1 MLSLLLL
8 SSPAIA
14 QERTTVSAI
23 VVDEQGTPLIGA
35 SVVEK
40 GTPNAALSDA
50 EGRFSIAVSSPDAM
64 LAFEFI
70 GFKPVEKTAA
80 EAAGTTIVL
89 EEDRQL
95 LDEVV
100 VIGYGTL
107 AKKEVSSSIVQVNKR
122 DFQQAVSNPMELI
135 TGKVAGLNV
144 NNTASANPNAG
155 SSLQIRGA
163 TSISASNSPLIIID
177 GIAGGDIRNLAS
189 QDIESVTVLKDGAS
203 SAIYGTR
210 GANGVI
216 LITTRRASGE
226 AGTKKV
232 TYDSWFGVNLAHKGP
247 EVLSPEEFR
256 RSMRGND
263 YGASTDWYNLLLRDF
278 SYDHNQ
284 YLSLDATTK
293 GGYYGASFNYKQ
305 ATGLDIASAR
315 NEFGG
320 RFMAQQRILD
330 DRLEINGSLSA
341 RKVEELWGDDGQFDN
356 ALTTNPTMPVYAADG
371 NYYHP
376 TSPTNARNPYEE
388 VAATERGGERIYLL
402 GSAEAKLT
410 LFRDDK
416 QSLNTVVNYSLQY
429 NDLNQHNWVGSTSGE
444 AFWQGYKGRATVQ
457 YQKWWFQRA
466 EWLFNYAV
474 DFGDHSIKAVAG
486 YTYEQHDYESI
497 WVENKDFAMDNVLWH
512 DIGSGSFL
520 GKGQAGMS
528 TSKSLAKLI
537 GLFGRVNYNWK
548 DLLMASAS
556 LRYEGSTKFGANN
569 KWGYFPAASAAW
581 EIANMNFMETAK
593 DVVNSLKLRASF
605 GVTGRSDFDT
615 YLSMATYSTRGKYFM
630 DGEWVQGYAPSVNAN
645 PDLAWEKSINTNIG
659 VDFVLWNRLR
669 GSVDYF
675 DRRSQDLLY
684 TYTAP
689 QPPYVYSTIMVNVG
703 TTKNTGIE
711 LSLEGDIFNKKD
723 FGWTSGVL
731 FSYGTTQLTKLS
743 NDIYQASYLE
753 LYQKPGVGTTEYFF
767 RVAEGGEVA
776 NFYGYEHAGVSDD
789 GQLLIYAADGSTK
802 PLGMENNDDKR
813 YIGNGAPKSFLSWN
827 NTFRYKNFDLNV
839 FFRGAFG
846 FQIMNMRRY
855 GMGLKS
861 AGTANVLREAYTK
874 YDHITGEGNIF
885 STFYLEDGDY
895 LKLEN
900 LTVGYNIKPVENRFV
915 ENIRVYVAAKNLF
928 TLTGYSG
935 NDPSI
940 VTSTGLTPGVD
951 VTSAYPSATQLC
963 LGLTVHF
970 K

>member
-1 MLSLLLL
+1 MLSMLLLVGGGVM
-8 SSPAIA
+8 A
-14 QERTTVSAI
+14 QQRTTVSAT
-23 VVDEQGTPLIGA
+23 VVDAQGEPVIGA

-40 GTPNAALSDA
+40 GTTTAAVTDVN
-50 EGRFSIAVSSPDAM
+50 GRFTLTVAADATVTITYLGYKAV
-64 LAFEFI
+64 ER
-70 GFKPVEKTAA
+70 KAA
-80 EAAGTTIVL
+80 EVVGAAIVM
-89 EEDRQL
+89 EEDRML

-100 VIGYGTL
+100 VIGYGSL

-122 DFQQAVSNPMELI
+122 NFQQAASNPMELI

-144 NNTASANPNAG
+144 NNTAAANPNAG

-177 GIAGGDIRNLAS
+177 GVAGGDIRNLSS
-189 QDIESVTVLKDGAS
+189 QDIESITVLKDGAS

-232 TYDSWFGVNLAHKGP
+232 TYDSWLGVNLAHKGP
-247 EVLSPEEFR
+247 EVLSPDEFR

-278 SYDHNQ
+278 SYDNNQ
-284 YLSLDATTK
+284 YVSLDATTK
-293 GGYYGASFNYKQ
+293 NGYYGASFNYKQ

-315 NEFGG
+315 QEYGG

-341 RKVEELWGDDGQFDN
+341 RKVKEDWGDDGQFDN
-356 ALTTNPTMPVYAADG
+356 ALTTNPTMPVYADDG

-388 VAATERGGERIYLL
+388 LAATERGGDRVYLL

-410 LFRDDK
+410 LYRDDK
-416 QSLNTVVNYSLQY
+416 QSLSTAVNYSLQY
-429 NDLNQHNWVGSTSGE
+429 NDLNQHNWTSSTSGE
-444 AFWQGYKGRATVQ
+444 AFWNGYKGRATVQ
-457 YQKWWFQRA
+457 YEKWWFQRA
-466 EWLFNYAV
+466 EWLANYAL
-474 DFGDHSIKAVAG
+474 DIDDHSIKAVAG
-486 YTYEQHDYESI
+486 YSYEQHDYESI
-497 WVENKDFAMDNVLWH
+497 WVENKDFALDNVFWH
-512 DIGSGSFL
+512 DIGSGNYL

-548 DLLMASAS
+548 GLLMASAS

-581 EIANMNFMETAK
+581 EVANMNFMDATK
-593 DVVNSLKLRASF
+593 DIVNSLKLRASF

-615 YLSMATYSTRGKYFM
+615 YLSMATYSASGKYFM

-669 GSVDYF
+669 GSIDYF

-689 QPPYVYSTIMVNVG
+689 QPPFVYPTIMVNVG

-723 FGWTSGVL
+723 FGWTSGIM
-731 FSYGTTQLTKLS
+731 FSSGTTKLTKLS
-743 NDIYQASYLE
+743 NDIYQASYLD
-753 LYQKPGVGTTEYFF
+753 LYQKPGVGTTEYLF
-767 RVAEGGEVA
+767 RVAEGGEVG
-776 NFYGYEHAGVSDD
+776 NFYGYEHAGVGSS
-789 GQLLIYAADGSTK
+789 GQLYIYAADGSTK
-802 PLGMENNDDKR
+802 PLGQENDDDKR

-827 NTFRYKNFDLNV
+827 NTFRYKSFDLNV
-839 FFRGAFG
+839 FFRSAFG

-861 AGTANVLREAYTK
+861 AGTANVLREAYTE
-874 YDHITGEGNIF
+874 YDNITGEGNIL

-895 LKLEN
+895 FKLEN
-900 LTVGYNIKPVENRFV
+900 VTLGYNIKPAGNRFFD
-915 ENIRVYVAAKNLF
+915 NIRVYLSAKNLF

-951 VTSAYPSATQLC
+951 VTSAYPTATQLC
-963 LGLTVHF
+963 LGLTVNF

>member
-1 MLSLLLL
+1 
-8 SSPAIA
+8 
-14 QERTTVSAI
+14 
-23 VVDEQGTPLIGA
+23 VVDAQGEPVIGA

-40 GTPNAALSDA
+40 GTTTATATDIDGKFTLSVSAMDATVAITYLGYKAVERRAAD
-50 EGRFSIAVSSPDAM
+50 IAGA
-64 LAFEFI
+64 
-70 GFKPVEKTAA
+70 
-80 EAAGTTIVL
+80 TIVM
-89 EEDRQL
+89 EEDRMQ

-100 VIGYGTL
+100 VIGYGSL

-122 DFQQAVSNPMELI
+122 DFQQAASNPMELI

-177 GIAGGDIRNLAS
+177 GIAGGDIRNLSS

-263 YGASTDWYNLLLRDF
+263 YGASTDWYDMLLRDF
-278 SYDHNQ
+278 SYDNNQ

-293 GGYYGASFNYKQ
+293 NGYYSASFNYKQ

-315 NEFGG
+315 QEYGG
-320 RFMAQQRILD
+320 RFMAQQRILN

-341 RKVEELWGDDGQFDN
+341 RKVKEDWGDDGQFDN

-416 QSLNTVVNYSLQY
+416 QSLSTSVNYSLQY
-429 NDLNQHNWVGSTSGE
+429 NDLNQHDWVSSTSGE
-444 AFWQGYKGRATVQ
+444 AFWQGYRGRATVQ

-466 EWLFNYAV
+466 EWLGNYAL

-497 WVENKDFAMDNVLWH
+497 WAENKDFAMDNVLWH

-537 GLFGRVNYNWK
+537 GLFGRLNYNWK
-548 DLLMASAS
+548 GLIMASAS
-556 LRYEGSTKFGANN
+556 LRYEGSTKFGVNN

-581 EIANMNFMETAK
+581 EIANMEFMSATK
-593 DVVNSLKLRASF
+593 DIVNSLKLRASF

-615 YLSMATYSTRGKYFM
+615 YLSMATYSTYRHRTDRNVNIKYLM
-630 DGEWVQGYAPSVNAN
+630 DGEWAQGYAPSVNAN
-645 PDLAWEKSINTNIG
+645 PDLAWEKSINTNVG
-659 VDFVLWNRLR
+659 VDFALWNRLR
-669 GSVDYF
+669 GSVEYF

-711 LSLEGDIFNKKD
+711 LSLEGDIFNRKD
-723 FGWTSGVL
+723 FGWTSGIL
-731 FSYGTTQLTKLS
+731 FSYGTTKLTKLS
-743 NDIYQASYLE
+743 NDVYQAAWLD
-753 LYQKPGVGTTEYFF
+753 LFQKPGVGTTEYFF
-767 RVAEGGEVA
+767 RVAEGGTVG
-776 NFYGYEHAGVSDD
+776 NFYGYEHAGVSAD

-802 PLGMENNDDKR
+802 LRGTENNDDKR
-813 YIGNGAPKSFLSWN
+813 NIGNGTPKSFLSWN
-827 NTFRYKNFDLNV
+827 NMFRYKDFDLNV

-861 AGTANVLREAYTK
+861 AGTANVLREAYTE
-874 YDHITGEGNIF
+874 YDYITGEGNIF

-895 LKLEN
+895 FKLEN
-900 LTVGYNIKPVENRFV
+900 VTLGYNIKPSENRFV
-915 ENIRVYVAAKNLF
+915 DNIRVYASAKNLF

-951 VTSAYPSATQLC
+951 VTSAYPTATQLC
-963 LGLTVHF
+963 LGLTINF